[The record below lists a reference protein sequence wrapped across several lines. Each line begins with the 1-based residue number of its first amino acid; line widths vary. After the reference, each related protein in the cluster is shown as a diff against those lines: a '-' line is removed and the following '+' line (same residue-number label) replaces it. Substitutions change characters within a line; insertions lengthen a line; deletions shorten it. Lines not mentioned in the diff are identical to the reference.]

1 MKKLF
6 SAIREKL
13 KAKKAPR
20 NYHEVSA
27 DGRSEIFYLDDNN
40 NYANK
45 GEHTRTI
52 IRELDEQGRVVNE
65 VFSFNDISD
74 HLIEITPYDE
84 LTEEQKDFLAGFV
97 DKDGNHPWP
106 KKQISGTKGTEK
118 KEPYAVYVDQDG
130 THPWPPEE

>member
-27 DGRSEIFYLDDNN
+27 DGRSEIFYLDDDN

-52 IRELDEQGRVVNE
+52 INEKDDQGNVVRE
-65 VFSFNDISD
+65 VFGINGDPTDLVQFD
-74 HLIEITPYDE
+74 YDD
-84 LTEEQKDFLAGFV
+84 LTEEEKKCFAESV
-97 DKDGNHPWP
+97 DKDGNHLWP
-106 KKQISGTKGTEK
+106 EIADLWNKRDGK
-118 KEPYAVYVDQDG
+118 KEPYAVYVEKDG